1 MCGIIGILSNK
12 EVSSTIIDVL
22 KKLEYRG
29 YDSAGIATISN
40 NEIRRQRAKGKIENL
55 VNLISQNNL
64 PGTIGIGHTRWA
76 THGIP
81 SEDNA
86 HPHHVGSVVGVH
98 NGIIENFREIKEE
111 LINKGYKFNSDTD
124 TEVIIQLCSY
134 YTNKG
139 YDNKDAFFKTIGRLE
154 GAFALCF
161 MFKDDEEK
169 LYVTRRSAPLVIGYG
184 KKDVFVGSDAVSL
197 SNLIESVIFLDEDD
211 VAIVSKKQTNIER

>member
-1 MCGIIGILSNK
+1 M
-12 EVSSTIIDVL
+12 
-22 KKLEYRG
+22 
-29 YDSAGIATISN
+29 
-40 NEIRRQRAKGKIENL
+40 
-55 VNLISQNNL
+55 ISQNDL

-86 HPHHVGSVVGVH
+86 HPHQVGSVVGVH

-139 YDNKDAFFKTIGRLE
+139 YNNKDAFFKTIGRLE

-197 SNLIESVIFLDEDD
+197 SNLIEMSYFLMKMMLQLLVKNKQIYIQYARGLIKEKKSVDLNNEIISK
-211 VAIVSKKQTNIER
+211 AIINIYVERNF